1 MISKKHSM
9 MIKYLTEKDEYV
21 TAEELCQQLEV
32 SVRTIKRYIQD
43 LNYFFSKYGA
53 EIFSTKGIGY
63 KLKGPAK
70 EIRRISE
77 EAVKHIEGFQMDD
90 STEGRITKILCAFLN
105 KSYINAEELSDTLNL
120 SIASTNKLIANVKS
134 ILKEYDVS
142 IISKPFHGSTMVG
155 EELKI
160 RELIL
165 NYAIK
170 SNENN
175 ILEVR
180 LDTVSKQEIKE
191 IEKIITETLH
201 AGNIILA
208 DKDFNILLTRVL
220 ISVARVR
227 KNCIIG
233 ENTFT
238 ESYRL
243 HNYDSIKTI
252 MNTIGKKLNL
262 DIHENEVLY
271 VSASSG
277 IIIYDYNTR
286 MKLIADTKDVVNKF
300 VEETLAEISLVTDLD
315 LTEDSDFINAL
326 VMHLKIFMNRF
337 QAGIS
342 AKNPLL
348 KQIKAKFPMETN
360 LATILAKKLREE
372 FNVIL
377 DEDEIGFITMHFGA
391 AFERRRSTNGKKVC
405 IICHYGI
412 GTSQLLAEKL
422 KQRISNIKIVGT
434 YPVRYLDIA
443 LKADIDFI
451 VSTVKLDK
459 KDFKVPV
466 LYIENVFSDEI
477 VNELHQVFQE
487 KEERKKIFEV
497 TFNKEAFFRIKAET
511 AEEAIKSIGQ
521 GMKDKGFID
530 EDIIAMVLEREKM
543 SSTDIGNLVAIPHT
557 ISEGSYKS
565 IIGVG
570 VLEKPIIWN
579 KEEVQLIFMVCF
591 NKKESYNFPL
601 FKYLYH
607 FIEDPGEVRR
617 VIKIFSFD
625 KLMEILDVK

>member
-9 MIKYLTEKDEYV
+9 IVKYLTEKEEYV
-21 TAEELCQQLEV
+21 TAEELSQQLAV

-53 EIFSTKGIGY
+53 EILSTKGIGY
-63 KLKGPAK
+63 KLKGPVK

-77 EAVKHIEGFQMDD
+77 EAGKYIEGFQMDD
-90 STEGRITKILCAFLN
+90 STEGRITKIVCTFLN
-105 KSYINAEELSDTLNL
+105 KSYTNAEELSDTLNL

-134 ILKEYDVS
+134 ILKEYDLN
-142 IISKPFHGSTMVG
+142 IISKPFHGSKIVG
-155 EELKI
+155 EETKV
-160 RELIL
+160 RALIL

-170 SNENN
+170 SDENN

-180 LDTVSKQEIKE
+180 LNSVSKQEIKE
-191 IEKIITETLH
+191 VEEIITEALN
-201 AGNIILA
+201 ASNIILA
-208 DKDFNILLTRVL
+208 DKDFNILLARVL
-220 ISVARVR
+220 ISVARIR

-233 ENTFT
+233 RNTFK

-243 HNYDSIKTI
+243 HNYDSIKAI
-252 MNTIGKKLNL
+252 MNTIGRKLDL
-262 DIHENEVLY
+262 DIDENEVLY
-271 VSASSG
+271 VSSSSG
-277 IIIYDYNTR
+277 ISIYDYNTR
-286 MKLIADTKDVVNKF
+286 MKLTVDTKDVVNKL
-300 VEETLAEISLVTDLD
+300 VEEALREISLVTDLNF
-315 LTEDSDFINAL
+315 TEDSDFVDAL

-337 QAGIS
+337 KAGIS

-360 LATILAKKLREE
+360 LATIMAKKLKEE
-372 FNVIL
+372 FNVTL

-391 AFERRRSTNGKKVC
+391 AVERRKNTGGKKVC

-422 KQRISNIKIVGT
+422 KQRISNINIVGT

-477 VNELHQVFQE
+477 VNELHQFFQE
-487 KEERKKIFEV
+487 KEERKKIFEA
-497 TFNKEAFFRIKAET
+497 TFRREAFFKIKAAT
-511 AEEAIKSIGQ
+511 PEEAIKNIGQ

-530 EDIIAMVLEREKM
+530 DDVIAMVVEREKM

-557 ISEGSYKS
+557 ILEGSYKS

-570 VLEKPIIWN
+570 MLEKPITWN

-591 NKKESYNFPL
+591 NKKESYNFPM

-607 FIEDPGEVRR
+607 FIEDAGEVRR

>member
-9 MIKYLTEKDEYV
+9 MIKYLAEKDEYV
-21 TAEELCQQLEV
+21 TAEELSQQLVV

-43 LNYFFSKYGA
+43 LNYYFSKYGT
-53 EIFSTKGIGY
+53 EIFATKGIGY

-77 EAVKHIEGFQMDD
+77 EAAEYLAGFQMDD
-90 STEGRITKILCAFLN
+90 STEGRITKILCAFFN
-105 KSYINAEELSDTLNL
+105 RSYINAEELSEILNL
-120 SIASTNKLIANVKS
+120 SIASTNKLIASVKS
-134 ILKEYDVS
+134 ILKEYDLK
-142 IISKPFHGSTMVG
+142 IIAKPFYGSKIVG
-155 EELKI
+155 EEIKV

-165 NYAIK
+165 HYAIK
-170 SNENN
+170 SDENN
-175 ILEVR
+175 LLEVR
-180 LDTVSKQEIKE
+180 LDTVSKREIKE
-191 IEKIITETLH
+191 IEKMITEELH
-201 AGNIILA
+201 LGNIILA
-208 DKDFNILLTRVL
+208 DKDFTILLTRVL

-227 KNCIIG
+227 KNCTVS
-233 ENTFT
+233 ENAFN
-238 ESYRL
+238 ENYRL
-243 HNYDSIKTI
+243 HNYDAIKTI
-252 MNTIGKKLNL
+252 MNKIGRRL
-262 DIHENEVLY
+262 DVDIDKNEVLY
-271 VSASSG
+271 VSLSSG

-286 MKLIADTKDVVNKF
+286 RKLTIDTKDVVNIF
-300 VEETLAEISLVTDLD
+300 VKEALREISMVTDLD
-315 LTEDSDFINAL
+315 FTEDSDFINAL
-326 VMHLKIFMNRF
+326 VMHLKIFMNRCK
-337 QAGIS
+337 AGIS

-360 LATILAKKLREE
+360 LATIMAKKLKEE
-372 FNVIL
+372 WNVTL

-391 AFERRRSTNGKKVC
+391 AFERRRSANGKKVC

-422 KQRISNIKIVGT
+422 KQRISDINIVGT

-451 VSTVKLDK
+451 VSTVKLDN
-459 KDFKVPV
+459 KDFRVPI

-487 KEERKKIFEV
+487 KEERQRIFKE

-511 AEEAIKSIGQ
+511 PEDAIKSVGRA
-521 GMKDKGFID
+521 MKDKGFID
-530 EDIIAMVLEREKM
+530 EDVIAMVLEREKM

-557 ISEGSYKS
+557 ILEGSYKS

-570 VLEKPIIWN
+570 MLEKPIIWN

-591 NKKESYNFPL
+591 NKKESYNFPM

-607 FIEDPGEVRR
+607 FIQDEGEVRR
-617 VIKIFSFD
+617 VIKIFSFN